1 MPCSDGG
8 YSEHLAVEKAV
19 KDTEHYYVKKIEVL
33 EHRNDEL
40 AKILCDLSKHLKQ
53 NNEVLFNS
61 LTEHVPNYKNWYE
74 EHLKHDRETWL
85 RDFQNNYPNI
95 SKEEIERG
103 IYLGLVQP
111 TTEGDIE

>member
-8 YSEHLAVEKAV
+8 YGEHLAVEKAV
-19 KDTEHYYVKKIEVL
+19 KDTENFYVKKVEFL
-33 EHRNDEL
+33 ENRNDEL

-53 NNEVLFNS
+53 NNEVLFDS

-111 TTEGDIE
+111 TTEGDMK